1 MINTEV
7 SERLPQSCRNIVT
20 YCDDT
25 ASAHT
30 AQICRD
36 VLRMPDDSA
45 TDDSRE
51 GASRTIGL

>member
-1 MINTEV
+1 MINAEV
-7 SERLPQSCRNIVT
+7 KERLPQSCGNSET

-25 ASAHT
+25 ASAQT
-30 AQICRD
+30 AQICRR

-51 GASRTIGL
+51 GAPRTIGL